1 MFHKY
6 WHDKVNKN
14 RWECPVMTQ
23 RILQD
28 DFTTAATVKDA
39 PGEAF
44 SVIFSTNSL
53 IFQSTPVQCWTMDE
67 IRPLVWAKN
76 LN

>member
-23 RILQD
+23 RILWD
-28 DFTTAATVKDA
+28 DFTAATVKDA

-44 SVIFSTNSL
+44 SVI
-53 IFQSTPVQCWTMDE
+53 
-67 IRPLVWAKN
+67 LVPTV
-76 LN
+76 